1 MRYFLGVDA
10 GGTKTHALITD
21 EHGQALGFGTGGRG
35 NHQSLGFEGQR
46 EVLNKVTHQA
56 LTTAG
61 LRLEDLASAGFGLAG
76 FDWPSQMPAHAK
88 SVASLGLSCPFE
100 IVNDS
105 IIGLLAGA
113 RHGWGIALVAGT
125 GNNVRGRDQ
134 KGREGRITGEGI
146 RFGEFGGGGELV
158 GKALLAVSYEW
169 SRRGPRTLLTK
180 KFLEISGAQDLD
192 DLIEGID
199 QGRYDPNASWASA
212 VFDAAHAG
220 DQPAREAIDW
230 SARELGESASAVIR
244 QLDLQNDEV
253 EVIQIGG
260 LFEGGALYAEPLRQT
275 ILETAPH
282 AKFIRLNVPPVIG
295 SVVLAMQK
303 INVDPQPVREQLID
317 STKELIHRLGVQI

>member
-21 EHGQALGFGTGGRG
+21 EHGLALGFGTGGRG
-35 NHQSLGFEGQR
+35 NHQGLGFEGQR
-46 EVLNKVTHQA
+46 AVLKMVTHQA
-56 LTTAG
+56 LTMAG
-61 LRLEDLASAGFGLAG
+61 LRLDELSSAGFGLAG
-76 FDWPSQMPAHAK
+76 YDWPSQLPAHQA
-88 SVASLGLSCPFE
+88 SVASLGLSCPCE

-113 RHGWGIALVAGT
+113 TQRWGIVLVAGT
-125 GNNVRGRDQ
+125 GNNVRGRDK

-169 SRRGPRTLLTK
+169 SRRGPRTLLTE
-180 KFLEISGAQDLD
+180 KFLEITGASDLD
-192 DLIEGID
+192 ELIEGID
-199 QGRYDPNASWASA
+199 QGRYDPNSSWAAA
-212 VFDAAHAG
+212 VFEAAHAG
-220 DQPAREAIDW
+220 DQPAQEAIAW
-230 SARELGESASAVIR
+230 SARELGESAAAVIR

-260 LFEGGALYAEPLRQT
+260 LFEGGALFIEPLAQT
-275 ILETAPH
+275 ILAIAPH

-295 SVVLAMQK
+295 SIVLAMQK
-303 INVDPQPVREQLID
+303 INIDPQPVREHLID
-317 STKELIHRLGVQI
+317 STKALIHRLGVQI